1 MEPTESGKS
10 FRPTGASR
18 SGPQTRLPLALL
30 AIVAAAIVFRLVTA
44 VMNRGTDSSGGAGL
58 VRWQPLASAAAQ
70 ATRSGRPVLYDFTA
84 AWCPPCHLL
93 DAEAWNDTGI
103 ASRVDTLFVPAR
115 IMDRQREDGRNT
127 PDVEELQRRYR
138 VTAFPTLVVADASG
152 REIARME
159 GYGGRQ
165 RLEAFL
171 AEAVAKTRK

>member
-1 MEPTESGKS
+1 MEPTESGQS
-10 FRPTGASR
+10 PRSTRAPR
-18 SGPQTRLPLALL
+18 SGPQTRLPAALL
-30 AIVAAAIVFRLVTA
+30 AIAAVVIVFRVVTA
-44 VMNRGTDSSGGAGL
+44 VMNRVPDAGDGAGL

-70 ATRSGRPVLYDFTA
+70 ATRSGKPVLYDFTA
-84 AWCPPCHLL
+84 AWCPPCRLL
-93 DAEAWNDTGI
+93 DAEAWSETGI

-127 PDVEELQRRYR
+127 PAIEELQRRYR

-159 GYGGRQ
+159 GYPGRQ

-171 AEAVAKTRK
+171 AEAVGKARK